1 MKYTPGPWR
10 WEINETSKTV
20 HLVGGKPMFDLTII
34 QPARWGIGSSTLMVR
49 DTANYGMNLLHKIH
63 ERRDWIN
70 PFFGRDHNASWCSG
84 VKHPDMQLIES
95 APDLLE
101 ALKSVLDMVSSG
113 KTNFGLLEYARSVIA
128 KATGKEMAE

>member
-10 WEINETSKTV
+10 WEINETSKIV

-34 QPARWGIGSSTLMVR
+34 QPERWGKCSSTLMVR
-49 DTANYGMNLLHKIH
+49 DTAHYGMNLMHKIH

-70 PFFGRDHNASWCSG
+70 PFFGRDHHASWCSG
-84 VKHPDMQLIES
+84 VKHPDMQLIEA

-113 KTNFGLLEYARSVIA
+113 KTSLGLVEYARSAIA
-128 KATGKEMAE
+128 KATGEDL